1 MKENIKENKKTN
13 TKAQNDLSLLF
24 KYRKFLM
31 GFAALWILMT
41 HEWQIVTN
49 ETSFFFVTENFI
61 KRIGFCGVDIFLLLS
76 GMGLYYS
83 LEKNPVSRFYY
94 NRLKRVIFPF
104 IIMASIVSQIDH
116 WTNEFYFNL
125 CKEKAIKITHRNWLF
140 ILLTFILG
148 MYLAYQSNFKGLG
161 LILPVSN
168 CCIPNY
174 LISISLPLLMA
185 KVLDKLHSIRGLAII
200 GKGLNKLIGF
210 WGMMSLEFY
219 CVQEWIATKILPDL
233 LKGGDKLLANVKLL
247 IIVSICGLALY
258 LINKAIVWILDLI
271 DRLTSNIGKNKMVDN

>member
-1 MKENIKENKKTN
+1 
-13 TKAQNDLSLLF
+13 
-24 KYRKFLM
+24 
-31 GFAALWILMT
+31 
-41 HEWQIVTN
+41 
-49 ETSFFFVTENFI
+49 
-61 KRIGFCGVDIFLLLS
+61 
-76 GMGLYYS
+76 
-83 LEKNPVSRFYY
+83 
-94 NRLKRVIFPF
+94 
-104 IIMASIVSQIDH
+104 
-116 WTNEFYFNL
+116 
-125 CKEKAIKITHRNWLF
+125 
-140 ILLTFILG
+140 

-185 KVLDKLHSIRGLAII
+185 KVLDELHSIRGLAII

-258 LINKAIVWILDLI
+258 LINKAIVWILDLV
-271 DRLTSNIGKNKMVDN
+271 DRLLSNIGKNKLTDN

>member
-1 MKENIKENKKTN
+1 
-13 TKAQNDLSLLF
+13 
-24 KYRKFLM
+24 M
-31 GFAALWILMT
+31 GVGT
-41 HEWQIVTN
+41 
-49 ETSFFFVTENFI
+49 
-61 KRIGFCGVDIFLLLS
+61 
-76 GMGLYYS
+76 
-83 LEKNPVSRFYY
+83 
-94 NRLKRVIFPF
+94 
-104 IIMASIVSQIDH
+104 
-116 WTNEFYFNL
+116 
-125 CKEKAIKITHRNWLF
+125 ITHRNWLF

-200 GKGLNKLIGF
+200 GKVLNKLIGF

-233 LKGGDKLLANVKLL
+233 LKGGDKLMANVKLL

-258 LINKAIVWILDLI
+258 LINKAIVWILDLV
-271 DRLTSNIGKNKMVDN
+271 DRLLSNIGKNKMTDN